1 MKIEDLSG
9 SKSLELVNLV
19 FDKLSR
25 GEKVTSLAIGEPLQ
39 DTDKEIIDFAIKSM
53 YDGNTHY
60 VPTPGILEFR
70 KSAVEKVNK
79 KNGIKAA
86 VENVIFVPSKMG
98 IYTALMA
105 IGMNSDMEVL
115 IPDPGYFYEEPV
127 LISGM
132 KPVRYKL
139 NEDFTIN
146 LGNIISKISKKTRA
160 IIINDPGNPTGKVFT
175 DEELKS
181 VYDLCVNH
189 NIFIISDEAYEDII
203 FSGTHKS
210 IGSYEESPSRVI
222 SIFTLS
228 KTFAM
233 TGWRAG
239 YVVAS
244 SRIIMNSV
252 KFLENTVT
260 CFPPFIQMASAYA
273 LRNGDKFVR
282 PLLGDFMKNREI
294 IIDELSNFDGME
306 FNEPEGA
313 FYIFPSY
320 KTKMKST
327 EFANNLLNQKSIAV
341 LPGIAFGE
349 SGEYHIRISYSCKS
363 EDIIKGVS
371 GLKDFIIHNR

>member
-39 DTDKEIIDFAIKSM
+39 DTDKEIMDIAIKSM

-60 VPTPGILEFR
+60 VPSPGIPEFR

-79 KNGIKAA
+79 KNGIKA
-86 VENVIFVPSKMG
+86 VIENVIFVPSKLG

-105 IGMNSDMEVL
+105 IGMNSELEIL

-132 KPVRYKL
+132 KPIRYKL

-146 LGNIISKISKKTRA
+146 LDNIISKISNKTRA

-175 DEELKS
+175 EKELKS
-181 VYDLCVNH
+181 VYDLCVKH

-203 FSGTHKS
+203 FFGTHKS
-210 IGSYEESPSRVI
+210 IGSFEKKPSLVI

-239 YVVAS
+239 YLVAS
-244 SRIIMNSV
+244 PNIIKNSI

-260 CFPPFIQMASAYA
+260 CFPPFIQVASAYA
-273 LRNGDKFVR
+273 LRNGEKFVK
-282 PLLGDFMKNREI
+282 PLLADFMKNRKI
-294 IIDELSNFDGME
+294 IIDELSDFDDME

-320 KTKMKST
+320 RVKIKST
-327 EFANNLLNQKSIAV
+327 EFANNLLSQKSIAV

-349 SGEYHIRISYSCKS
+349 SGEYHIRISYSGKS
-363 EDIIKGVS
+363 ENIVEGLS
-371 GLKDFIIHNR
+371 GLKDFIVHNR